1 MVEERWFYVYIMA
14 SRSRNLYTGLTSG
27 LRHRVWQHKTR
38 ALGGFTARHNIDR
51 LVYFERFKYVNNAI
65 DRERQIHRWS
75 RKKKLALIE
84 EMNPTWLDLSEG
96 WFGNADPSAAP
107 AKTGSARDD
116 NSRGA
121 GSARHDNSRRAGS
134 AWHDNSKGAGSARD
148 DNSGKRGPIT

>member
-1 MVEERWFYVYIMA
+1 MLEERWFYVYIMA

-38 ALGGFTARHNIDR
+38 ALGGFTARYNIDR
-51 LVYFERFKYVNNAI
+51 LVYFERFNYVNNAI

-96 WFGNADPSAAP
+96 WFGNAGPSTPP
-107 AKTGSARDD
+107 AT
-116 NSRGA
+116 
-121 GSARHDNSRRAGS
+121 
-134 AWHDNSKGAGSARD
+134 AGSARD
-148 DNSGKRGPIT
+148 DNPRKVRSTRGASSGKRSGP